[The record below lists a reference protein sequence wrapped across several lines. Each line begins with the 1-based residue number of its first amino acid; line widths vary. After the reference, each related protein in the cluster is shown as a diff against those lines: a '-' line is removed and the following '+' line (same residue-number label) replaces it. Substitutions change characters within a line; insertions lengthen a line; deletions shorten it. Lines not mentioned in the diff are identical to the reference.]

1 MSGEGI
7 ELLCNQ
13 AVRLA
18 EHGGFDE
25 AQAILRKAEAVAG
38 NDKRLQ
44 GLIQMAFSCLY
55 RLRGDFD
62 EARGHGERAVDLLQ
76 RFGSAEENAEA
87 LSCLGTME
95 CRRGKSILAEGL
107 CRRALRLLSDSQNQ
121 RVFVLAHW
129 ALGYT
134 LGNLERTVEAHEHLR
149 TALDAAGGLLSLR
162 EHGSLRSDLALLC
175 REKGDLDEALSLANQ
190 ALDAMKLA
198 GGRNR
203 VGDLYNTIGS
213 IHARR
218 CDRRTA
224 RDSYE
229 RALAI
234 LGDDVTQQAAES
246 HYELARLELE
256 EGKPR
261 QAFDRAHM
269 ALKMACR
276 LGSAMEEARACL
288 VLGQVLM
295 SLDRPQEAVPYL
307 RRARDVF
314 TEHEL
319 EQSKI
324 VTAEILRRAEGGGS
338 K

>member
-25 AQAILRKAEAVAG
+25 AQVALRKAASVAG
-38 NDKRLQ
+38 EDKRLQ
-44 GLIQMAFSCLY
+44 GLIQMAFSCLN

-62 EARGHGERAVDLLQ
+62 EARVHGERALDLLQ

-95 CRRGKSILAEGL
+95 CRRGKPILAEGL
-107 CRRALRLLSDSQNQ
+107 CRRALKLLSNSQNQ

-129 ALGYT
+129 ALGFT
-134 LGNLERTVEAHEHLR
+134 LGNLERIGEAHEHLR
-149 TALDAAGGLLSLR
+149 IALDATGGLLSLR
-162 EHGSLRSDLALLC
+162 EQGSLRSDLALAC
-175 REKGDLDEALSLANQ
+175 TEKGDLDEALTLAGQ
-190 ALDAMKLA
+190 ALHAMTLA
-198 GGRNR
+198 GERDSVAN
-203 VGDLYNTIGS
+203 LHNMIAS

-218 CDRRTA
+218 CDRKKA

-234 LGDDVTQQAAES
+234 LGDDVTPQAAES

-256 EGKPR
+256 DGKPK
-261 QAFDRAHM
+261 QAFDQAHT
-269 ALKMACR
+269 ALGLASR

-324 VTAEILRRAEGGGS
+324 VAAEVLRRAEGGGL
-338 K
+338 